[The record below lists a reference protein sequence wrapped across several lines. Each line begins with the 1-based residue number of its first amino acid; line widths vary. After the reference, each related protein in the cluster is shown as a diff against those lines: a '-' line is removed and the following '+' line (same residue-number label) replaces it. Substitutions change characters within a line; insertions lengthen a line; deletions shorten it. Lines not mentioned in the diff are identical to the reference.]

1 MWRDIPGAGCS
12 KSTDMGSKF
21 MMAEEQTR
29 AEEERREVRSGKVKN
44 CNVLKGSCH
53 IRE

>member
-21 MMAEEQTR
+21 MMAEEQTP
-29 AEEERREVRSGKVKN
+29 AKEEMREGGK
-44 CNVLKGSCH
+44 
-53 IRE
+53 IRKSEEL